1 MMHRSARKFPTQ
13 RIDDGRCANRASVV
27 RALGAALAI
36 VIALTGHA
44 LAWGGEGHRLVAE
57 IAEQYLEPETARQV
71 RELLALENATTLA
84 EVSTWADEIRGQWRD
99 TARWHYV
106 NIPIHQPAGTPTG
119 YDAARDC
126 PKGDCVVAKIDE
138 FAAVLRDKREPARD
152 RLEALKFV
160 VHFVADVHQPLHAAN
175 DDDRGGN
182 DVKVTFLGR
191 QTNLHAVWD
200 TGILFAAGIG
210 DERAYALQLARSI
223 KPADLLQ
230 WRVGSA
236 ATWATESYDVARRLI
251 YGEWP
256 HGPDALRAS
265 YEDLALPVVSVQ
277 IEKAGVR
284 LAAVLNAAL
293 R

>member
-1 MMHRSARKFPTQ
+1 MRL
-13 RIDDGRCANRASVV
+13 ILASVLLV
-27 RALGAALAI
+27 FGAAG
-36 VIALTGHA
+36 TA
-44 LAWGGEGHRLVAE
+44 LAWGDEGHRIVAE
-57 IAEQYLEPETARQV
+57 IAEQYLKAGTAHQV

-84 EVSTWADEIRGQWRD
+84 EVSTWADKIRGQRRE

-106 NIPIHQPAGTPTG
+106 NIPIHPPAGTPAA

-126 PKGDCVVAKIDE
+126 PNGDCVVAKIDE
-138 FAAVLRDKREPARD
+138 LAAVLGDKAGHDSRD

-175 DDDRGGN
+175 DGDRGGN
-182 DVKVTFLGR
+182 DVRVTFMGR

-200 TGILFAAGIG
+200 TGILFAAEIG

-223 KPADLLQ
+223 RPIELDQ
-230 WRVGSA
+230 WRDGSA
-236 ATWATESYDVARRLI
+236 TTWATESNDIARRLI

-256 HGPDALRAS
+256 HGPDALRGS
-265 YEDLALPVVSVQ
+265 YAETALPVVSVQ
-277 IEKAGVR
+277 LEKAGVR
-284 LAAVLNAAL
+284 LAAVLNAIL